1 MASKMLYLRLRFKS
15 KRFQMS
21 ARSKLFI
28 LIPAII
34 LIPILLGMTP
44 VNFIQKIGSGC
55 PLSQDQQTLK
65 CNPCPFNSLTSQ
77 QDNMTVSLPPTALK
91 QEETS
96 SSCGFV
102 LANNFALSNNPSNSV
117 PLRC

>member
-1 MASKMLYLRLRFKS
+1 MFG
-15 KRFQMS
+15 
-21 ARSKLFI
+21 RSKLLI
-28 LIPAII
+28 VIPAII

-44 VNFIQKIGSGC
+44 LNFFQKIGSGC
-55 PLSQDQQTLK
+55 PLSQDRQTLK
-65 CNPCPFNSLTSQ
+65 CNPCPFNSLASQ
-77 QDNMTVSLPPTALK
+77 QDDMTVSLAPATLE

-96 SSCGFV
+96 SSYGFI